1 MPLDFL
7 EDEKMIKALNTAL
20 YKAYIS
26 KAGFITDDFYRLTE
40 DINSLF
46 FTFQIVKILSEG

>member
-1 MPLDFL
+1 M

-20 YKAYIS
+20 YKAYIN

-46 FTFQIVKILSEG
+46 FTFQVVKILMA

>member
-1 MPLDFL
+1 
-7 EDEKMIKALNTAL
+7 MIKALNTAL

-26 KAGFITDDFYRLTE
+26 KAGFIAEDYYRLTE

-46 FTFQIVKILSEG
+46 FTFQVVKMIKEG